1 MEKLIKVRTFVHM
14 STSEGENVFRFFLG
28 MKKFAIINK
37 IYQNYVIRYFRSL
50 RISCTTTPLRAAN
63 GKRVNI
69 FNRLL
74 FSFHLVSL

>member
-1 MEKLIKVRTFVHM
+1 MEKLIKVRTFVYM
-14 STSEGENVFRFFLG
+14 STSEGENAFRFFLG

-37 IYQNYVIRYFRSL
+37 IYQNYVIGYFRSL
-50 RISCTTTPLRAAN
+50 RISWTTTPLRAAN

-74 FSFHLVSL
+74 FSFHLVAL

>member
-1 MEKLIKVRTFVHM
+1 MEKLIKVRTFVYM

-37 IYQNYVIRYFRSL
+37 IYQNYVIGYFRSL
-50 RISCTTTPLRAAN
+50 RISWTTTPLRAAN

-74 FSFHLVSL
+74 FSFHLVAL